1 MGVYRRPDSP
11 TWWMSLQLNGQR
23 VRLNTLVEDR
33 QLAEEF
39 FCAWKAEIARTR
51 WLGTPTPDGDHTVAE
66 LITQYLKMVTP
77 RKSLGSQQRD
87 RLILARFANRWGKLL
102 LRDLTTLLI
111 EAYLAKRLVQV
122 SFATVSKE
130 LGVLKAAFR
139 CAIRWG
145 GASRSPLVGIA
156 LNQEGTARTRW
167 LSDDEETGLLAH
179 CPAWLRDI
187 IIVGLDTGLRP
198 GNLVGLQRVWVQQ
211 GETCVIIPRE
221 QTKTKKLPLTIPLTV
236 RAADIV
242 HRYLESARSEYLFL
256 STTGR
261 PFTCAEVN
269 RALQR
274 AAVTAGLRDICLYT
288 LRHSFISR
296 LVQAGVSLPE
306 VAALA
311 GHRDIRMTMR
321 YAHLAP
327 QHLRNSIA
335 TLEARRTARSENDLA
350 INV

>member
-1 MGVYRRPDSP
+1 MGIYRRPDSR
-11 TWWMSLQLNGQR
+11 TWWMSLQLNGHR

-33 QLAEEF
+33 QLAEDLF
-39 FCAWKAEIARTR
+39 YAWKAEIARAR
-51 WLGTPTPDGDHTVAE
+51 WLGVPTPDGDHTVAE

-77 RKSLGSQQRD
+77 RKSSSSQERD
-87 RLILARFANRWGKLL
+87 RIILARFATRWGTLL

-111 EAYLAKRLVQV
+111 EQYVAERIAQV

-145 GASRSPLVGIA
+145 WASRSPFMGIV

-167 LSDDEETGLLAH
+167 LSEDEETRLLLH
-179 CPAWLRDI
+179 CVGSLRDI
-187 IIVGLDTGLRP
+187 VIVGLDTGLRP
-198 GNLVGLQRVWVQQ
+198 GNLVELRCAWVQPASASL
-211 GETCVIIPRE
+211 IIPRE
-221 QTKTKKLPLTIPLTV
+221 QTKTKKLAITVPLTM
-236 RAADIV
+236 RAAGIV
-242 HRYLESARSEYLFL
+242 HRYLERTRSEHLFV
-256 STTGR
+256 SKAGR
-261 PFTCAEVN
+261 PYTCAEVN

-274 AAVTAGLRDICLYT
+274 AAVKAGISNICVYT
-288 LRHSFISR
+288 LRHTFISR

-311 GHRDIRMTMR
+311 GHQDIRMTMR

-335 TLEARRTARSENDLA
+335 TLEARRIARSDHISTNLG
-350 INV
+350 